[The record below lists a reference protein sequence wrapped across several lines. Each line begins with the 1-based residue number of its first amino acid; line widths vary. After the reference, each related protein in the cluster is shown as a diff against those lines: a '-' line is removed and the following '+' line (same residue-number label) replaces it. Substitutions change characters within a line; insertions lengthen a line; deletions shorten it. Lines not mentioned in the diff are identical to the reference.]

1 MKIILLATSAMLLP
15 LPAIAQMAVSA
26 NDGKQLRPGEA
37 AATRTADSV
46 SIIDMSQN
54 PPRVIGTVKTS
65 TSMIGA
71 PTSVAVAPNEQ
82 FALVTAAQ
90 ELEGDLIVKAD
101 TLSVIDI
108 SRPSAPKIIQTLHNP
123 VGASG
128 VSINDAGTLALVAG
142 TGDDAISVYAIAGK
156 KLTFTGKV
164 RLDYQSRPTDVTF
177 SPDGKSAF
185 VVAQSTNAIIRL
197 AIDGRKVTRSGISIA
212 PGMSPYGVTVSRDG
226 RYAFNTNLGG
236 ALRPAGAARA
246 GDGPPAIGTIS
257 VIDLQS
263 NALVG
268 SVEVGA
274 TPEHVAL
281 SPDGKY
287 LAVVIAN
294 GSAAPPTAPGY
305 HPYGLM
311 KIFRVEGATLTPAG
325 EAQTGAWCQG
335 AAWSQDNGRVLLQ
348 CAMTKDIE
356 VYRYDGATLV
366 QDKGATLKFD
376 ARPGAIST
384 AADR

>member
-1 MKIILLATSAMLLP
+1 MKILLLASAMLMP
-15 LPAIAQMAVSA
+15 FPAAAQIAVSS

-37 AATRTADSV
+37 ASTRTADSV
-46 SIIDMSQN
+46 SVIDMGQS
-54 PPRVIGTVKTS
+54 PPRVIGTVKTPA
-65 TSMIGA
+65 SMIGA

-82 FALVTAAQ
+82 YAIVTAAQ
-90 ELEGDLIVKAD
+90 ELEGAIIVKGD

-108 SRPSAPKIIQTLHNP
+108 SKPSAPKVIQTLHQP

-128 VSINDAGTLALVAG
+128 VAINDAGTLALVAG
-142 TGDDAISVYAIAGK
+142 TGDDAISVYTITGK
-156 KLTFTGKV
+156 TLSFRGKV
-164 RLDYQSRPTDVTF
+164 RLDYQSRPTDVTI

-185 VVAQSTNAIIRL
+185 VVAQSTGAIIRL
-197 AIDGRKVTRSGISIA
+197 AIDGNKVTRTPISIA
-212 PGMSPYGVTVSRDG
+212 PGVSPYGVTVSRDG

-236 ALRPAGAARA
+236 AVRPANAPRENDNAA
-246 GDGPPAIGTIS
+246 GTVS

-263 NALVG
+263 NRLVN

-294 GSAAPPTAPGY
+294 GSAAPTTAPGY
-305 HPYGLM
+305 HPYGLL
-311 KIFRVEGATLTPAG
+311 KIFQVSGSALMLAG

-335 AAWSQDNGRVLLQ
+335 AVWSKDNANVLLQ
-348 CAMTKDIE
+348 CAMTKEIE
-356 VYRYDGATLV
+356 VYRYNGAALERDQT
-366 QDKGATLKFD
+366 ATLKFD